1 MNEVEVEPRVKPLT
15 YKIKATSRE
24 SPAQKSSHILDIDLR
39 NHWSTAT
46 NTKEWI
52 LLELDEPCLLSHI
65 RIYNKSVLEW
75 EISVGLRY
83 KPETFIRV
91 RPRCEA
97 PRRDMMYPMNYTACR
112 YVRLSCLRG
121 NPIAIFFIQLI
132 GVPVTG
138 LEPEFQPVINHLLPH
153 ITSHKQD
160 ADDIHLQ
167 LLQDLAGRLVTFLPQ
182 LEADLNSFADA
193 SEPTLRFLAMLAGPF
208 YPILHILNERENAK
222 SAGNVL
228 DTEASKNSLSTPVL
242 TVSSNFEP
250 RRSRNTVSTFSH
262 ASTSTVFRADAI
274 LLLLRKAYKDSH
286 LGTVCRTASRVLRK
300 LEHPNLMHEA
310 SISTSDVTTDND
322 EDPNSKSLSALQTT
336 DYSNLFGEEFRVT
349 DDHWDFRYLQLL
361 DIKAVEEGILHV
373 LFACASQPLL
383 CSKLAENSSEFWSTL
398 PLVQA
403 LLPALRPN
411 FSNSSQVDD
420 SFSAWRQP
428 IVQHALSQV
437 VVTSTSPMYRPLLHG
452 CAGYLSSFLPSHAK
466 AACVLIDLC
475 TGVLGPWMGQVIA
488 KVDLAV
494 ELIEDLIGVIHG
506 AQNAMSKARVALKY
520 IVLALSG
527 HMDDVMAKYKDVKH
541 QILFLLEILDPFL
554 DPALTPLKSLIAFG
568 NVSQIFPDSQ
578 EQNCTVALNVIR
590 KAVTKSAILPSLESE
605 WRRGSVAPIVL
616 LSILEPHM
624 QLPPSVALGQSATSE
639 AVDPQLADTS
649 GYGAIASKI
658 IGRSDTDGQADA
670 TDNMVKLES
679 FDDVSL
685 LFAPLKVKDMV
696 LTHVPNFSEHTSS
709 DPSHCNTNAEEKH
722 IVERRLGNAE
732 YSELHTECLQ
742 LMSYGDCELWASEF
756 RRVAFDLHSQIDI
769 TPEGHNAA
777 VDALLLAAECY
788 INPFFMMS
796 FRDNFKLFLEQ
807 KIGKT
812 NDSFGFAEI
821 KSILEKGDGNLE
833 TIARLEKDRDKIVLE
848 VLLKA
853 AELDYKFQKMV
864 PNSEKYSIVSDAN
877 DDYLQICAA
886 DTSSM
891 DAITLVRQ
899 NQALLCSF
907 LINSLLNKQHSVREI
922 LLQSLVFLLH
932 SATKL
937 YCPPEHVIDIILESA
952 EYLYEL
958 LVSYCHKS
966 KEGTLR
972 LELIKVHEIE
982 RYWMLIQRLVAASS
996 GGEESSS
1003 ILSNMSKGA
1012 RFSNLVPSSAWMK
1025 KISSF
1030 SSSASPLVRF
1040 VGWMAVARNSKQYQK
1055 ERLILA
1061 SDLSQLTTLLS
1072 VFTDELAVVDDI
1084 PEQKDVKS
1092 QLAGQQGDLSLC
1104 VIYPEISHFFPNL
1117 KKQFKAFG
1125 ETILEAVGLQ
1135 LRVLPSSVVPDLLC
1149 WFSDFCSRPLLQ
1161 KEDDTILS
1169 SKSSSLFK
1177 GFLAKNAK
1185 AIILYVLEA
1194 IVREHMEAMVPE
1206 IPRVIQV
1213 LESLC
1218 KTSYCDV
1225 AFLDSV
1231 LGLLKPL
1238 ISYSLRR
1245 ASNEEHLVVGDS
1257 CLDFESLCFSELFS
1271 NIRDHSANQRKTSE
1285 QEYSRAP
1292 TILVLASVFLDLS
1305 VQRKREILQL
1315 LVFWADFATFEPTT
1329 SFYDYLWAFQ
1339 VVMESCKTFLVERLQ
1354 VLGVIPIKMG
1364 PNLNDNDASCNDN
1377 SKSHSLF
1384 LVEACKGCDNLQSDT
1399 QDTSVLNQKNHHLSV
1414 EEIAEFSKDLEEKDS
1429 TIAKEEKEDL
1439 VSPNLVDNLHWNTGL
1454 EQLADIVLSLLE
1466 NSCWEVASTILD
1478 CILESP
1484 CFFGLEKLISP
1495 LCSAMKKFSHNA
1507 PKISWRLQTNK
1518 WLSSLLNGGIQCR
1531 QESQLP
1537 LVDLLCSMMGHV
1549 EPEQRFVALKH
1560 LGKLVGQEAD
1570 SEVIIEQDNSCDES
1584 IISSIVINTWDQ
1596 IVVLASSDMS
1606 PLLRMHAMALL
1617 VKCIPFAERPQL
1629 QSVLGAAD
1637 SFLPCLVNL
1646 GQQTCEDPF
1655 MELSLAL
1662 IVTICLYC
1670 STEDVSLIPERIW
1683 RNMETLG
1690 QSEAGN
1696 HGGLVQSACKALCKL
1711 KVEGDEAKEI
1721 LKGVLASNDLKQEDS
1736 DFESTRESLLQVL
1749 ANLTSVQSYFDFF
1762 SKKTD
1767 EKLMEIE
1774 EAEIEMDLIHKEQS
1788 VQDSSNDFTDWRKLP
1803 FLASYEKEDTR
1814 LQGIKDEIQSLE
1826 KAKLKEEIVARR
1838 QKKLLIRRARQKY
1851 LEETALHEEELLQ
1864 ELDRERAAEMENE
1877 NERQKLLAAERA
1889 KTKELQHN
1897 LEMEKEKKAQR
1908 ELQRELEQAE
1918 SGLRPGSRREFSSI
1932 GSSRP
1937 RDRYRERDNGRPTN
1951 EGTLRTSGSGDFT
1964 NPSSSMASTTN
1975 IVLPAGQRQF
1985 SGQQTTLLQ
1994 SRDRPD
2000 DGGSGYEENIDGS
2013 RDSGDTGSVGEP
2025 DLIMALEG
2033 QSGNFGPGQR
2043 HGSRG
2048 NKPRQVMDRRERDTR
2063 REGKWERRH

>member
-1 MNEVEVEPRVKPLT
+1 MNEVELEPRVKPLT

-24 SPAQKSSHILDIDLR
+24 SPSQKSSHILDIDLR

-83 KPETFIRV
+83 KPETFLRV

-160 ADDIHLQ
+160 AEDIHLQ
-167 LLQDLAGRLVTFLPQ
+167 
-182 LEADLNSFADA
+182 ADLNSFADA

-228 DTEASKNSLSTPVL
+228 DSEASKNSLSTPVL

-262 ASTSTVFRADAI
+262 TSTSTVFRADAI
-274 LLLLRKAYKDSH
+274 LMLLRKAYKDSH
-286 LGTVCRTASRVLRK
+286 LGTVCRTVITGLCSTFMRGKSDKNSIASRVLRK
-300 LEHPNLMHEA
+300 LEHPNMMHEA
-310 SISTSDVTTDND
+310 SISTSDVSTDND

-336 DYSNLFGEEFRVT
+336 DYSNLFGEEFRIT
-349 DDHWDFRYLQLL
+349 DDHWDFTYLQLL

-398 PLVQA
+398 PLIQA

-428 IVQHALSQV
+428 IVQQALSQ
-437 VVTSTSPMYRPLLHG
+437 
-452 CAGYLSSFLPSHAK
+452 AK

-475 TGVLGPWMGQVIA
+475 TGVLGPWMGQV
-488 KVDLAV
+488 DLAV
-494 ELIEDLIGVIHG
+494 ELIEDLLGVIHG
-506 AQNAMSKARVALKY
+506 AHNAMSNARVALKY

-541 QILFLLEILDPFL
+541 QILFLLEILEPFL
-554 DPALTPLKSLIAFG
+554 DPALAPLKSLIAFG

-624 QLPPSVALGQSATSE
+624 QLPPSVALGKSATSE

-649 GYGAIASKI
+649 AYGAVASKI
-658 IGRSDTDGQADA
+658 IDRNDTDEQADA
-670 TDNMVKLES
+670 TDTMAKLET
-679 FDDVSL
+679 FDDVNV
-685 LFAPLKVKDMV
+685 LFAPPKVKDM
-696 LTHVPNFSEHTSS
+696 
-709 DPSHCNTNAEEKH
+709 
-722 IVERRLGNAE
+722 
-732 YSELHTECLQ
+732 
-742 LMSYGDCELWASEF
+742 
-756 RRVAFDLHSQIDI
+756 
-769 TPEGHNAA
+769 GHNAA

-788 INPFFMMS
+788 VNPFFMMS
-796 FRDNFKLFLEQ
+796 FRDSFKLFLEQ

-821 KSILEKGDGNLE
+821 KRILEKSDGNLE
-833 TIARLEKDRDKIVLE
+833 TLARLEKERDKIVLE
-848 VLLKA
+848 LLLKA
-853 AELDYKFQKMV
+853 AELDCKFQKMV
-864 PNSEKYSIVSDAN
+864 PNSEKYSVVSEAN
-877 DDYLQICAA
+877 DDYMQIYAP

-907 LINSLLNKQHSVREI
+907 LINSLLNKQHSMREI
-922 LLQSLVFLLH
+922 LLQSLVFLLQ

-937 YCPPEHVIDIILESA
+937 YCPPEHIIDIILESA

-958 LVSYCHKS
+958 LVSYCHQS

-972 LELIKVHEIE
+972 LELIKVHEVE
-982 RYWMLIQRLVAASS
+982 RYWTLIQRLVAASS

-1055 ERLILA
+1055 ERLILT

-1072 VFTDELAVVDDI
+1072 VFADELAVVDDI
-1084 PEQKDVKS
+1084 AEQKDVKS
-1092 QLAGQQGDLSLC
+1092 QLAGQQRDLSLR

-1149 WFSDFCSRPLLQ
+1149 WFSDFCSWPLLQ

-1206 IPRVIQV
+1206 IPRVMQV

-1245 ASNEEHLVVGDS
+1245 ASNAEHLVVGDS
-1257 CLDFESLCFSELFS
+1257 CLDFESLCFNELFS
-1271 NIRDHSANQRKTSE
+1271 NIRDHSVNQGKTSE
-1285 QEYSRAP
+1285 QRYSRAP

-1305 VQRKREILQL
+1305 IQRKREILQL
-1315 LVFWADFATFEPTT
+1315 LVYWADFANFEPTT

-1339 VVMESCKTFLVERLQ
+1339 VVMESCKTLLVERLQ
-1354 VLGVIPIKMG
+1354 VLGVIPIKLG
-1364 PNLNDNDASCNDN
+1364 PSLKDNGASCDYRSN
-1377 SKSHSLF
+1377 SHSLF
-1384 LVEACKGCDNLQSDT
+1384 LVEACKGCEHLQSDT
-1399 QDTSVLNQKNHHLSV
+1399 QDTSVLNQKNRHLSV
-1414 EEIAEFSKDLEEKDS
+1414 EEIAEFSKELEGLVSKLNPTIELCWKLHYQPAKKLTVTLAQCFVYLRCLLSVLEKDS
-1429 TIAKEEKEDL
+1429 TIVTEEKEDP
-1439 VSPNLVDNLHWNTGL
+1439 VSPSLVDNLHWITGL

-1484 CFFGLEKLISP
+1484 CFFSLEKLISP
-1495 LCSAMKKFSHNA
+1495 LCSAMKKFSQNA
-1507 PKISWRLQTNK
+1507 PKVSWRLQTNK
-1518 WLSSLLNGGIQCR
+1518 WLSSLLNGGSQCL

-1570 SEVIIEQDNSCDES
+1570 SEVIIEQDNSCGES
-1584 IISSIVINTWDQ
+1584 FISSIVIKTWDQ

-1606 PLLRMHAMALL
+1606 PLLRMHSLALL
-1617 VKCIPFAERPQL
+1617 VKCVPFAERPQL

-1655 MELSLAL
+1655 MNLSLAL

-1670 STEDVSLIPERIW
+1670 PAEDVSLIPERIW
-1683 RNMETLG
+1683 SNIETLG

-1696 HGGLVQSACKALCKL
+1696 HEGLVQSACKALCKL

-1721 LKGVLASNDLKQEDS
+1721 LKGVLASNYSKQDS

-1767 EKLMEIE
+1767 EKLMTIDGLDMSQEIE
-1774 EAEIEMDLIHKEQS
+1774 EAEIEMDLLHKEQS

-1803 FLASYEKEDTR
+1803 FLASYEKEDKR
-1814 LQGIKDEIQSLE
+1814 LQEIKDEIQSLE

-1851 LEETALHEEELLQ
+1851 LEETALHEAELLQ
-1864 ELDRERAAEMENE
+1864 ELDREKAAEMENE
-1877 NERQKLLAAERA
+1877 IERQKLLAAERA
-1889 KTKELQHN
+1889 KTRELQHN
-1897 LEMEKEKKAQR
+1897 LEMEKEKKTQDR
-1908 ELQRELEQAE
+1908 ELQRELEQTE
-1918 SGLRPGSRREFSSI
+1918 SGLRPGSRREFSST

-1964 NPSSSMASTTN
+1964 NPSSSMASTPN
-1975 IVLPAGQRQF
+1975 VVIPGQRQF

-2025 DLIMALEG
+2025 DLMMAFEG